1 MGRLTMARIIM
12 HVDMDAFYVS
22 AERLRNEDLRGKAV
36 IIGADPKEGKGR
48 GVVAACSYEAR
59 EKGVRSGMPISTAY
73 RKCPEATYLRPDFSY
88 YGRVSDQVMRVLEE
102 FADAFEQV
110 SIDEAYLDVSKKARS
125 FSKAKVLAG
134 RIKGAL
140 KERTG
145 LTCSIGISPNKS
157 ISKIASDMEKPDGLT
172 IVRPEEAAEFLR
184 PLLVSK
190 IPGVGKK
197 SRAILE
203 KMGVETIGDL
213 AAKSPAD
220 LTRVFGKGA
229 VWLWAVARGVEELPV
244 EERGEPKSFSA
255 EHTFE
260 RNTVDWDVI
269 HNSLSALVDDVYWR
283 IRDDGYLYK
292 TVGIKIRFEDFQ
304 THTRDRTLSSYSKDR
319 RTIEEVAK
327 DLFKEFRD
335 ATKKLRLIGV
345 RVSSLKRMEASQET
359 LGRWTS

>member
-1 MGRLTMARIIM
+1 MARTIM

-22 AERLRNEDLRGKAV
+22 AERIRKEELRGRPV
-36 IIGADPKEGKGR
+36 VIGADPKEGKGR

-73 RKCPEATYLRPDFSY
+73 RKCPEATFMRPDFSY
-88 YGRVSDQVMRVLEE
+88 YGRVSDRVMRVLEE

-110 SIDEAYLDVSKKARS
+110 SIDEAYLDVSKRAGSYAKAR
-125 FSKAKVLAG
+125 KLAG
-134 RIKGAL
+134 RIKKAVE
-140 KERTG
+140 ERTG
-145 LTCSIGISPNKS
+145 LTCSIGVAPNKS
-157 ISKIASDMEKPDGLT
+157 IAKIASDMKKPDGLT
-172 IVRPEEAAEFLR
+172 IVKPEDAAEFLR
-184 PLLVSK
+184 PLPVAK

-260 RNTVDWDVI
+260 RNTDDWDII
-269 HNSLSALVDDVYWR
+269 HDSLSALVDDVYWR
-283 IRDDGYLYK
+283 IRDDGYLFK
-292 TVGIKIRFEDFQ
+292 TVGIKIRFEDFR
-304 THTRDRTLSSYSKDR
+304 THTRDRTLSSYSR
-319 RTIEEVAK
+319 ERQTIEEVAK
-327 DLFKEFRD
+327 ELFREFHD
-335 ATKKLRLIGV
+335 APKKLRLIGV
-345 RVSSLKRMEASQET
+345 RVSSLKRMEEGQET